1 MGDLIRL
8 KDRLFG
14 HTFEERFPMEDAA
27 RMRLLPKRVH
37 SLLLPALRAH
47 KPIIFLCIGTDRST
61 GDALGPL
68 VGNKLSE
75 WRERPFEVF
84 GTLDDPVHASNLKQA
99 IHTIE
104 SHFPERFVVAV
115 DACLGRLE
123 NVGSITLGSG
133 SLRPGAGVN
142 KNLPPV
148 GDCFITGTVNVGGFM
163 EYFVLQNTRLS
174 FVMRM
179 AEAISQAVRQAFE
192 LYDRSFSA
200 EADDSLREAAKVTD
214 PAGFI

>member
-8 KDRLFG
+8 KDRFFSPA
-14 HTFEERFPMEDAA
+14 FEERFPMEDDA
-27 RMRLLPKRVH
+27 RMRLLPRRVY

-47 KPIIFLCIGTDRST
+47 KPVVFLCIGTDRST

-68 VGNKLSE
+68 VGNKLME
-75 WRERPFEVF
+75 WRERPFEVI
-84 GTLDDPVHASNLKQA
+84 GTLEDPVHASNLKQA
-99 IHTIE
+99 IHSIDTR
-104 SHFPERFVVAV
+104 FPVRHVVAV

-179 AEAISQAVRQAFE
+179 SEAISQAIRQAFD
-192 LYDRSFSA
+192 LYERSSSI
-200 EADDSLREAAKVTD
+200 DDEVSLREAARVTD
-214 PAGFI
+214 PASLI